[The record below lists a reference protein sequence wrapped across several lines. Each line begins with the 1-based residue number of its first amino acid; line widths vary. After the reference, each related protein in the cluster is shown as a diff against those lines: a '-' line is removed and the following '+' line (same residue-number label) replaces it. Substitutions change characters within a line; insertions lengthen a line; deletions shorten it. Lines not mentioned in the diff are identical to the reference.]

1 MKARYV
7 FIFLLVFAV
16 AGLTTHRLISSETTK
31 KPDNTMVPAH
41 TETAAFAAGC
51 FWGVQADF
59 DNVKGVISTEVG
71 YEGGHT
77 KNPTYKDVCTDRTG
91 HAESVQ
97 VMYDPSVVSYNDL
110 LKVFWEIHDPTTP
123 NRQGP
128 DVGSQYRSVI
138 FYHSDEQQAAAIA
151 SEDALA
157 KSGKYRNPI
166 VTEIVPAQTFWRAEE
181 YHQKYLKKHGQA
193 ACGI

>member
-1 MKARYV
+1 
-7 FIFLLVFAV
+7 
-16 AGLTTHRLISSETTK
+16 
-31 KPDNTMVPAH
+31 MVPAH

>member
-1 MKARYV
+1 MKAKYV
-7 FIFLLVFAV
+7 LIIVLASAI
-16 AGLTTHRLISSETTK
+16 AGLTTHRLLSSENTK
-31 KPDNTMVPAH
+31 KSDNTMVPEH

-91 HAESVQ
+91 HAETVQ
-97 VMYDPSVVSYNDL
+97 VVYDPSVVSYNDL
-110 LKVFWEIHDPTTP
+110 LKAFWELHDPTTP

-138 FYHSDEQQAAAIA
+138 FYFTPEQQSAAIA
-151 SEDALA
+151 SKEALA
-157 KSGKYRNPI
+157 KSGKFRNPI
-166 VTEIVPAQTFWRAEE
+166 VTEIVPSQIFYRAEE
-181 YHQKYLKKHGQA
+181 YHQEYLKKHGQA